1 MSEYTQQC
9 LIAAV
14 YNLTI
19 LFLCTTLVV
28 LFNFSPWWFVG
39 AVLIMASVDKDDK
52 KDQES
57 A

>member
-1 MSEYTQQC
+1 MSDYTQQC

-28 LFNFSPWWFVG
+28 LFNFSAWWYVA
-39 AVLIMASVDKDDK
+39 AVMIMASVSEDK
-52 KDQES
+52 KYDDDN
-57 A
+57 

>member
-1 MSEYTQQC
+1 M
-9 LIAAV
+9 IAAV

-28 LFNFSPWWFVG
+28 LFNFSLWWYLG

>member
-1 MSEYTQQC
+1 MSDYTQQC

-28 LFNFSPWWFVG
+28 LFNFSLWWYLG
-39 AVLIMASVDKDDK
+39 AVMIMATVSKDK
-52 KDQES
+52 KNDDDN
-57 A
+57 

>member
-1 MSEYTQQC
+1 MSDYTQQC

-28 LFNFSPWWFVG
+28 LFNFSLWWYLG
-39 AVLIMASVDKDDK
+39 AVMIMASVSKDYK

>member
-1 MSEYTQQC
+1 MSDYTQQC

-28 LFNFSPWWFVG
+28 LFNFSLWWYLG
-39 AVLIMASVDKDDK
+39 AVMIMATVQEDNR